1 MGSSL
6 YWILALCLVTAA
18 EGRGTS
24 CGCQIPASCITGVGG
39 SMENVVAMVE
49 DTIGRITGI
58 LKLVMSLIP
67 TTTSTTGAPTTAA
80 PTTVVNEATFAE
92 TTTVAPTT
100 AAPAADFL
108 TALFNTFNGAESRG
122 DPIKEMVDEL
132 TMNGDRHNCFG
143 LVDGVVDSVMGIA
156 GPILG
161 LGEENAERVSEFMKQ
176 SVREADKMGLF
187 EAISQIMAVTGM
199 PIPTSCKCDCGC
211 RAAATIPPAAA

>member
-1 MGSSL
+1 MG
-6 YWILALCLVTAA
+6 
-18 EGRGTS
+18 
-24 CGCQIPASCITGVGG
+24 
-39 SMENVVAMVE
+39 
-49 DTIGRITGI
+49 
-58 LKLVMSLIP
+58 KLVMSLIP

-80 PTTVVNEATFAE
+80 PTT
-92 TTTVAPTT
+92 
-100 AAPAADFL
+100 AAPAADILQFFLGKKTTTKATTQKPDFL

-199 PIPTSCKCDCGC
+199 PIPTSC
-211 RAAATIPPAAA
+211 